1 MCDEARVGGGNIGPF
16 LSVFRSVSP
25 VPFFSFSFLHC
36 RPTCGLIISLFL
48 IFFFS
53 FHSSMYSVHPQLHHA
68 QPFRISNC
76 NFGNLDLSP

>member
-25 VPFFSFSFLHC
+25 VPFFFFLFSALSSNLWTYH
-36 RPTCGLIISLFL
+36 LSISHL
-48 IFFFS
+48 FFS